1 MVIEIG
7 HIIVIHFTGAMSVAL
22 AYLLIQ
28 IIKQWHVTE
37 DEEDSEEKEEDL
49 KVNLGDFTLEPG
61 EQQEEIGRAS
71 CRERV

>member
-61 EQQEEIGRAS
+61 EQQEE
-71 CRERV
+71 EFQFNDK